1 MKIGKFEMPKHNN
14 FVHLEGFRY
23 FGKGNPIAIIYM
35 GEHKYLY
42 TRLGIDDL
50 KIKFK
55 SYTDIVDSLDK
66 IIGQMNVVR
75 YTELPDLSQ
84 DDLSGQK
91 SLF

>member
-1 MKIGKFEMPKHNN
+1 MPKHHVNTEH

-23 FGKGNPIAIIYM
+23 FGEGNPIAIVYM

-42 TRLGIDDL
+42 TRAGIDDL

-66 IIGQMNVVR
+66 IIRQMIIVR
-75 YTELPDLSQ
+75 NSELPDLSQ

-91 SLF
+91 TLF

>member
-1 MKIGKFEMPKHNN
+1 MSNHND

-23 FGKGNPIAIIYM
+23 FGKANPIAIIYM

-42 TRLGIDDL
+42 TRPGINDL
-50 KIKFK
+50 KVKFK
-55 SYTDIVDSLDK
+55 SYADIVDSLDK
-66 IIGQMNVVR
+66 IIVQMNIVKNS
-75 YTELPDLSQ
+75 ELADLSQ

>member
-1 MKIGKFEMPKHNN
+1 MPKHHVITEH

-42 TRLGIDDL
+42 TRSGIDDL
-50 KIKFK
+50 KIKYK
-55 SYTDIVDSLDK
+55 SYADIVNSLDT
-66 IIGQMNVVR
+66 IIGQMNIVKNS
-75 YTELPDLSQ
+75 ELPDLTQ